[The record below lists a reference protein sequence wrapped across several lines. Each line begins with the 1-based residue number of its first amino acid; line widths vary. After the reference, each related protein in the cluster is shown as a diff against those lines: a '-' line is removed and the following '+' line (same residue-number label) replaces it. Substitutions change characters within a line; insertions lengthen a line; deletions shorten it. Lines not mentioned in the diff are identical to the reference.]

1 MSMGGEFPDELRY
14 TESDE
19 WVRREG
25 DTVVC
30 GITSFASEQLGD
42 VVYLQLPAVGTSY
55 DRGEAFGEIESV
67 KAVSDLNCPVGGE
80 IVAANEELDQNPG
93 LVNEDPYGRGWI
105 VALRPRSPDDLDSL
119 LDAEAYERH
128 TTERH

>member
-1 MSMGGEFPDELRY
+1 MADNFPVELRY

-25 DTVVC
+25 DEIALGVTA
-30 GITSFASEQLGD
+30 FAAEQLGD
-42 VVYLQLPAVGTSY
+42 VVYLQLPDVGTQLTKGSP
-55 DRGEAFGEIESV
+55 FGEIESV
-67 KAVSDLNCPVGGE
+67 KAVSDL
-80 IVAANEELDQNPG
+80 VAPMSGMVTAINGDLDQDPG

-105 VALRPRSPDDLDSL
+105 VRARSTAPEEFDAL
-119 LDAEAYERH
+119 LDAAAYERS